1 MNQYEFYSNFF
12 KYKKKDSEINK
23 LEHAGWRA
31 ALSDVKD
38 RLINHKYYN
47 KIELPSGKMRY
58 FYSKEEWDAYQ
69 KEQDDLRKEKERE
82 ALKRNYTSNRRYAQ
96 NAGAD
101 RAAKEKENAE
111 KKAKEES
118 VYLRRKALLE
128 KNQANREAEIKK
140 AEPTAE
146 EAQRRIDWA
155 IARDKNAAEQEAK
168 KNNPVKKIADGVM
181 KAIDQSIQDKNP
193 VYKAAKK
200 LQSDAKKTKDYV
212 KEHKYELER
221 DLSSAKKAKLE
232 ELNKNSHDF
241 ERYLRRVTNDKD
253 YDPTKSLQRTPLY
266 QALEQYLREENE
278 DFVSIEDNFTN
289 DGSLSTQDIKDAYK
303 KLTRKI
309 EDEID
314 NMTIEQLAI
323 ERMKGV

>member
-12 KYKKKDSEINK
+12 KYRKKDSELN
-23 LEHAGWRA
+23 EMQHAGWRST
-31 ALSDVKD
+31 LSDIKD
-38 RLINHKYYN
+38 RMINHKYYN

-82 ALKRNYTSNRRYAQ
+82 VLKRNYTSNRRYAQ

-118 VYLRRKALLE
+118 VYLRRKELLE
-128 KNQANREAEIKK
+128 KNQAGREAAIKK

-155 IARDKNAAEQEAK
+155 KARDKNAAEQEAK
-168 KNNPVKKIADGVM
+168 KNNPVKKFANSVA
-181 KAIDQSIQDKNP
+181 KAIDQKMQEKNP

-212 KEHKYELER
+212 AEHKYELER
-221 DLSSAKKAKLE
+221 DLSSAKKAKLD
-232 ELNKNSHDF
+232 ELNNNSHEF
-241 ERYLRRVTNDKD
+241 ERYLRRATNDKD

-266 QALEQYLREENE
+266 QAIEQYLREENE
-278 DFVSIEDNFTN
+278 DFVSIEDNFRN
-289 DGSLSTQDIKDAYK
+289 SGSLSTQDIKNAYK
-303 KLTRKI
+303 KLTRRI

-314 NMTIEQLAI
+314 NMTIEQLAK
-323 ERMKGV
+323 ERMKEV

>member
-1 MNQYEFYSNFF
+1 MNQYEFYGNFF
-12 KYKKKDSEINK
+12 KYRNSKKE

-31 ALSDVKD
+31 ALSDFKD
-38 RLINHKYYN
+38 RLINHKYYS

-82 ALKRNYTSNRRYAQ
+82 ILKRNYTSNRRYAQ
-96 NAGAD
+96 NAEAD

-118 VYLRRKALLE
+118 VYLKRKALLE
-128 KNQANREAEIKK
+128 ANQANREAAIKK

-146 EAQRRIDWA
+146 EAQRRIDFA
-155 IARDKNAAEQEAK
+155 KVRDKNAAEQEAK
-168 KNNPVKKIADGVM
+168 KNNAIKKFADGVM
-181 KAIDQSIQDKNP
+181 KAIDQSVQDKNP
-193 VYKAAKK
+193 IYKAARK

-232 ELNKNSHDF
+232 ELNNNSHEF
-241 ERYLRRVTNDKD
+241 ERYLRRATNDKD

-266 QALEQYLREENE
+266 QAIEQYLREENE
-278 DFVSIEDNFTN
+278 DFVSIEDNFN
-289 DGSLSTQDIKDAYK
+289 NGGSLSTQDIKDAYK